1 MIAHPLP
8 TRWRPATAVVVP
20 VVARVARNIPLKAA
34 MYTNPD
40 KRCDVSTLMG
50 HVHDGDCLAIGG
62 GLSCR
67 EPMAALH
74 ELVRQ
79 GTGNLRLVGSAHGID
94 VDLLC
99 GAGCVAASA
108 ESYVGFEQD
117 FGMAPNYR
125 RACESGNVEVQD
137 SCCYTLVQ
145 QLRAAISGLP
155 FMPIRSVRG
164 TGFMQLHPEY
174 RTIVCPFTGD
184 ELVLVPALQPDVAI
198 LHAQYGDRHGNLRIE
213 GPPVAD
219 ILFAKAAKTVLAT
232 VEQLVSTEQLA
243 GMGVTI
249 PYFYVTA
256 LTEVRF
262 GAHPTACYP
271 FYAYDRG
278 HTAHYYQLAGKSA
291 ESFRDEY
298 LQVYVYGCSSHQ
310 QYLTAIG
317 GEEVL
322 QRLTGWQQG
331 TGAWM
336 ALYE

>member
-1 MIAHPLP
+1 MHTQA
-8 TRWRPATAVVVP
+8 
-20 VVARVARNIPLKAA
+20 
-34 MYTNPD
+34 D
-40 KRCDVSTLMG
+40 KRCDLSTLIG
-50 HVHDGDCLAIGG
+50 HVREGDCLAVGG
-62 GLSCR
+62 GLSWR

-79 GTGNLRLVGSAHGID
+79 GTGRLRLVGSAHGID

-99 GAGCVAASA
+99 AAGCVAASA

-125 RACESGNVEVQD
+125 RACESGRVSVQD

-145 QLRAAISGLP
+145 QLRAAIAGLP

-164 TGFMQLHPEY
+164 SGFMQLHPEF
-174 RTIVCPFTGD
+174 RTMICPFTGE

-198 LHAQYGDRHGNLRIE
+198 LHVQYADSHGNLRIE

-232 VEQLVSTEQLA
+232 VEQLLPHEQLA
-243 GMGVTI
+243 ELGVTI

-256 LTEVRF
+256 LTEIRY

-271 FYAYDRG
+271 FYAYDRR
-278 HTAHYYQLAGKSA
+278 HTAKYYRLASDSE
-291 ESFRDEY
+291 ESFQNQY
-298 LQVYVYGCSSHQ
+298 LQPFVYDCRSHA
-310 QYLTAIG
+310 QYLAAIG
-317 GEEVL
+317 GEDTMR
-322 QRLTGWQQG
+322 RLAGWEQG
-331 TGAWM
+331 KEAWI